1 MYTSVS
7 PTIMSRLY
15 CGNWKIKAS
24 GDFFSVAGTKN
35 MHFFENSATLLKS
48 SNIVSE
54 SVYWKRRTKMS
65 PN

>member
-1 MYTSVS
+1 
-7 PTIMSRLY
+7 MSRLY

-24 GDFFSVAGTKN
+24 GDFFSVAATKN